1 MSFNLQDLEGPI
13 TLILTAPGVDL
24 STISAKGVRQKLL
37 EDSALGITTRG
48 LKERRTEVDTMI
60 SNIFEDVSRKAQA
73 DESKR
78 KRDEE
83 TDEGTVLG
91 DREVTEEQD
100 DQEDV
105 MDEQDAEASDEDQK
119 PPPAKKNKNAAK
131 SVEEADAEMA
141 RKLASELNSRS
152 RRGASNGAS
161 AAPKKRKTKKSAA
174 TVDSGGEDEDEDEGK
189 PKKKRSGG
197 ARGGFAKEY
206 ILRCFK
212 CPCFTSFVPCDIL
225 IFSSFYSES
234 LSVVVGVD
242 KLSRPQVVKKL
253 WEYIRGHELQNPS
266 NRREILC
273 DDNMRAVFGT
283 EKVDMFRMNKVLG
296 RHLHAQ
302 VTALER
308 GISSVLLVSQWLL
321 VSPARIIYDLH
332 IIY

>member
-1 MSFNLQDLEGPI
+1 MNFNLEDLEGPI
-13 TLILTAPGVDL
+13 MRILTAPGVDL

-37 EDSALGITTRG
+37 EDTALGLTARG

-60 SNIFEDVSRKAQA
+60 SSIYEGVSRQAQT

-78 KRDEE
+78 KREE
-83 TDEGTVLG
+83 EIEGGTEQDQG
-91 DREVTEEQD
+91 EATEEQD
-100 DQEDV
+100 DQDDDAE
-105 MDEQDAEASDEDQK
+105 EQDGEASEEDDVK
-119 PPPAKKNKNAAK
+119 PPTKKKKGAAK
-131 SVEEADAEMA
+131 SVEEADAELA

-152 RRGASNGAS
+152 RRGTSNGAS
-161 AAPKKRKTKKSAA
+161 ATPKKRKTKKSAA
-174 TVDSGGEDEDEDEGK
+174 LVDSDAEDEGEDEEK

-206 ILRCFK
+206 IL
-212 CPCFTSFVPCDIL
+212 
-225 IFSSFYSES
+225 SES

-242 KLSRPQVVKKL
+242 KLSRPQVVKRL

-266 NRREILC
+266 NRREIMC

-302 VTALER
+302 
-308 GISSVLLVSQWLL
+308 
-321 VSPARIIYDLH
+321 
-332 IIY
+332 

>member
-1 MSFNLQDLEGPI
+1 MNFNLEDLEGPI
-13 TLILTAPGVDL
+13 MRILTAPGVDL

-37 EDSALGITTRG
+37 EDTELGLTARG

-60 SNIFEDVSRKAQA
+60 SSIYEGVSRQVQT

-78 KRDEE
+78 KRGEIE
-83 TDEGTVLG
+83 EGTEQE
-91 DREVTEEQD
+91 DQEEATEEQD
-100 DQEDV
+100 DQDDDAE
-105 MDEQDAEASDEDQK
+105 EQDAEASEEDDIK
-119 PPPAKKNKNAAK
+119 PPTKKKKGAAK
-131 SVEEADAEMA
+131 SVEEADAELA

-152 RRGASNGAS
+152 RRGTSNGAS
-161 AAPKKRKTKKSAA
+161 ATPKKRKTKKSAA
-174 TVDSGGEDEDEDEGK
+174 LVDSDAEDEGEDEK

-206 ILRCFK
+206 IL
-212 CPCFTSFVPCDIL
+212 
-225 IFSSFYSES
+225 SES

-242 KLSRPQVVKKL
+242 KLSRPQVVKRL

-266 NRREILC
+266 NRREIMC

-302 VTALER
+302 
-308 GISSVLLVSQWLL
+308 
-321 VSPARIIYDLH
+321 
-332 IIY
+332 

>member
-1 MSFNLQDLEGPI
+1 MNFNLEDLEGPI
-13 TLILTAPGVDL
+13 MRILTAPGVDL

-37 EDSALGITTRG
+37 EDSALGLTPRG

-60 SNIFEDVSRKAQA
+60 SNIYEGVSRQAQT

-78 KRDEE
+78 KREEE
-83 TDEGTVLG
+83 TEKGSEQE
-91 DREVTEEQD
+91 DRGEEATEEQD
-100 DQEDV
+100 DQDDDTE
-105 MDEQDAEASDEDQK
+105 EQDAEAYEEDDVK
-119 PPPAKKNKNAAK
+119 PPTKKKKGAAK
-131 SVEEADAEMA
+131 SVEEADAELA

-152 RRGASNGAS
+152 RRGTSNGAS
-161 AAPKKRKTKKSAA
+161 ATPKKRKTKKSAA
-174 TVDSGGEDEDEDEGK
+174 LVDSDAEDDGEDEEK

-212 CPCFTSFVPCDIL
+212 CPPVLRLLLPCDIL

-242 KLSRPQVVKKL
+242 KLSRPQVVKRL

-266 NRREILC
+266 NRREIMC

-296 RHLHAQ
+296 RYVHSECFKIHVFNGSAFRHLHAQ
-302 VTALER
+302 
-308 GISSVLLVSQWLL
+308 
-321 VSPARIIYDLH
+321 
-332 IIY
+332 

>member
-1 MSFNLQDLEGPI
+1 MSFNLEDLEGPI
-13 TLILTAPGVDL
+13 MRILTAPGVDL

-37 EDSALGITTRG
+37 EDSALGLTARG
-48 LKERRTEVDTMI
+48 LKERRTEVDAMI
-60 SNIFEDVSRKAQA
+60 SSIYEGVSRQAQP

-78 KRDEE
+78 KHEEE
-83 TDEGTVLG
+83 TDEGTEQEDQG
-91 DREVTEEQD
+91 EATDDQD
-100 DQEDV
+100 DAVEKR
-105 MDEQDAEASDEDQK
+105 DAEASEEDDIK
-119 PPPAKKNKNAAK
+119 PPTKKKKGTAK

-152 RRGASNGAS
+152 RRGASNGTS
-161 AAPKKRKTKKSAA
+161 ATPKKRKAKKSAA
-174 TVDSGGEDEDEDEGK
+174 LVDSDAEDEGEDEDK

-206 ILRCFK
+206 IL
-212 CPCFTSFVPCDIL
+212 
-225 IFSSFYSES
+225 SES

-242 KLSRPQVVKKL
+242 KLSRPQVVKRL

-266 NRREILC
+266 NRREIMC

-302 VTALER
+302 
-308 GISSVLLVSQWLL
+308 
-321 VSPARIIYDLH
+321 
-332 IIY
+332 

>member
-1 MSFNLQDLEGPI
+1 MSFNLEDLEGPI
-13 TLILTAPGVDL
+13 MRILTAPGVDL

-37 EDSALGITTRG
+37 EDVALGLTARG

-60 SNIFEDVSRKAQA
+60 STIYEVVSRQAQT

-78 KRDEE
+78 KREEE
-83 TDEGTVLG
+83 TDEGTEQDNQGEDTEDQYDAV
-91 DREVTEEQD
+91 EEQASEE
-100 DQEDV
+100 EDV
-105 MDEQDAEASDEDQK
+105 K
-119 PPPAKKNKNAAK
+119 VPTKKKKGVK
-131 SVEEADAEMA
+131 SVEEADAELA

-152 RRGASNGAS
+152 RRGASNGVS
-161 AAPKKRKTKKSAA
+161 ATPKKRKTKKSAA
-174 TVDSGGEDEDEDEGK
+174 IVDSGAEDEGEDDEK

-206 ILRCFK
+206 IL
-212 CPCFTSFVPCDIL
+212 
-225 IFSSFYSES
+225 SEP

-242 KLSRPQVVKKL
+242 KLSRPQVVKRL

-266 NRREILC
+266 NRREIMC

-302 VTALER
+302 
-308 GISSVLLVSQWLL
+308 
-321 VSPARIIYDLH
+321 
-332 IIY
+332 

>member
-37 EDSALGITTRG
+37 EDSALGLTTRG

-60 SNIFEDVSRKAQA
+60 SNIFEDVSRQAQA

-206 ILRCFK
+206 IL
-212 CPCFTSFVPCDIL
+212 
-225 IFSSFYSES
+225 SES

-302 VTALER
+302 
-308 GISSVLLVSQWLL
+308 
-321 VSPARIIYDLH
+321 
-332 IIY
+332 

>member
-1 MSFNLQDLEGPI
+1 MSFNLEDLEGPI
-13 TLILTAPGVDL
+13 MRILTAPGVDL

-37 EDSALGITTRG
+37 EDTALGLTARG

-60 SNIFEDVSRKAQA
+60 SGIYEGVSRQAQT

-83 TDEGTVLG
+83 TDEGMEQEDQG
-91 DREVTEEQD
+91 EATEEQD
-100 DQEDV
+100 DQDDAAE
-105 MDEQDAEASDEDQK
+105 EQDADASEEDDIK
-119 PPPAKKNKNAAK
+119 PATKKKKGAAK
-131 SVEEADAEMA
+131 SVEEADAELA

-161 AAPKKRKTKKSAA
+161 ATPKKRRTKKSAA
-174 TVDSGGEDEDEDEGK
+174 VVDSGAEDDGEDEEK

-206 ILRCFK
+206 IL
-212 CPCFTSFVPCDIL
+212 
-225 IFSSFYSES
+225 SES

-242 KLSRPQVVKKL
+242 KLSRPQVVKRL

-266 NRREILC
+266 NRREIMC

-302 VTALER
+302 
-308 GISSVLLVSQWLL
+308 
-321 VSPARIIYDLH
+321 
-332 IIY
+332 

>member
-1 MSFNLQDLEGPI
+1 MSFNLKDLEGPI

-24 STISAKGVRQKLL
+24 STISAKRVRQKLL
-37 EDSALGITTRG
+37 EDTALGLTTQG
-48 LKERRTEVDTMI
+48 LKKRRTEVDTMI
-60 SNIFEDVSRKAQA
+60 SNIFENISRQAQA
-73 DESKR
+73 DDSKR

-83 TDEGTVLG
+83 TDEAT
-91 DREVTEEQD
+91 EQD
-100 DQEDV
+100 DQGEVSEEQDEQEDAV
-105 MDEQDAEASDEDQK
+105 EEQDAEASEEEDEK
-119 PPPAKKNKNAAK
+119 PPPPKKKKSAAK
-131 SVEEADAEMA
+131 SVEEADAELA

-161 AAPKKRKTKKSAA
+161 TTPKKRKTKKSAA
-174 TVDSGGEDEDEDEGK
+174 VVDSGGENDDEDEEK

-206 ILRCFK
+206 IL
-212 CPCFTSFVPCDIL
+212 
-225 IFSSFYSES
+225 SES

-266 NRREILC
+266 NRREIMC

-302 VTALER
+302 
-308 GISSVLLVSQWLL
+308 
-321 VSPARIIYDLH
+321 
-332 IIY
+332 

>member
-1 MSFNLQDLEGPI
+1 MSFNLEDLEGPI
-13 TLILTAPGVDL
+13 MHILTAPGVDL

-37 EDSALGITTRG
+37 EDTALGLTARG

-60 SNIFEDVSRKAQA
+60 SNIYEGVSRQAQA

-78 KRDEE
+78 KREEE
-83 TDEGTVLG
+83 TDEGTEQEDQG
-91 DREVTEEQD
+91 EATEEQD
-100 DQEDV
+100 DQDDAAE
-105 MDEQDAEASDEDQK
+105 EQDAEASEEDDVK
-119 PPPAKKNKNAAK
+119 PPTKKKKRAAK
-131 SVEEADAEMA
+131 SVEEADAELA

-161 AAPKKRKTKKSAA
+161 ATPKKRKTKKSAA
-174 TVDSGGEDEDEDEGK
+174 VVDSGAEDEGEDGEK

-206 ILRCFK
+206 IL
-212 CPCFTSFVPCDIL
+212 
-225 IFSSFYSES
+225 SES
-234 LSVVVGVD
+234 LSVIVGVD
-242 KLSRPQVVKKL
+242 KLSRPQVVKRL

-302 VTALER
+302 
-308 GISSVLLVSQWLL
+308 
-321 VSPARIIYDLH
+321 
-332 IIY
+332 

>member
-1 MSFNLQDLEGPI
+1 MNFNLEDLEGPI
-13 TLILTAPGVDL
+13 MRILTAPGVDL

-37 EDSALGITTRG
+37 EDSALGLTPRG

-60 SNIFEDVSRKAQA
+60 SNIYEGVSRQAQT

-78 KRDEE
+78 KREEE
-83 TDEGTVLG
+83 TEKGSEQE
-91 DREVTEEQD
+91 DRGEEATEEQD
-100 DQEDV
+100 DQDDDTE
-105 MDEQDAEASDEDQK
+105 EQDAEAYEEDDVK
-119 PPPAKKNKNAAK
+119 PPTKKKKGAAK
-131 SVEEADAEMA
+131 SVEEADAELA

-152 RRGASNGAS
+152 RRGTSNGAS
-161 AAPKKRKTKKSAA
+161 ATPKKRKTKKSAA
-174 TVDSGGEDEDEDEGK
+174 LVDSDAEDDGEDEEK

-206 ILRCFK
+206 IL
-212 CPCFTSFVPCDIL
+212 
-225 IFSSFYSES
+225 SES

-242 KLSRPQVVKKL
+242 KLSRPQVVKRL

-266 NRREILC
+266 NRREIMC

-302 VTALER
+302 
-308 GISSVLLVSQWLL
+308 
-321 VSPARIIYDLH
+321 
-332 IIY
+332 

>member
-1 MSFNLQDLEGPI
+1 MNFNLEDLEGPI
-13 TLILTAPGVDL
+13 LRILTAPGVDL

-37 EDSALGITTRG
+37 EDTALGLTARG

-60 SNIFEDVSRKAQA
+60 SSIYEGVSRQAQT

-78 KRDEE
+78 KREE
-83 TDEGTVLG
+83 EIEGGTEQDQG
-91 DREVTEEQD
+91 EATEEQD
-100 DQEDV
+100 DQDDDAE
-105 MDEQDAEASDEDQK
+105 EQDGEASEEDDVK
-119 PPPAKKNKNAAK
+119 PPTKKKKGAAK
-131 SVEEADAEMA
+131 SVEEADAELA

-152 RRGASNGAS
+152 RRGTSNGAS
-161 AAPKKRKTKKSAA
+161 ATPKKRKTKKSAA
-174 TVDSGGEDEDEDEGK
+174 LVDSDAEDEGEDEEK

-206 ILRCFK
+206 IL
-212 CPCFTSFVPCDIL
+212 
-225 IFSSFYSES
+225 SES

-242 KLSRPQVVKKL
+242 KLSRPQVVKRL

-266 NRREILC
+266 NRREIMC

-302 VTALER
+302 
-308 GISSVLLVSQWLL
+308 
-321 VSPARIIYDLH
+321 
-332 IIY
+332 